1 MKNTPKFRGI
11 KAAGILCIVAGAL
24 WIISMIFGVYI
35 LWELTDLFIMGGDS
49 PGLPLFFIYLVIG
62 LLMMVFGVMSIIG
75 GVSALH
81 RRKWGL
87 ALTGSVCAIVCF
99 FYLGIPATILLVMH
113 KREFEPVKE
122 PSV

>member
-1 MKNTPKFRGI
+1 MKTTAKSRGI
-11 KAAGILCIVAGAL
+11 ITAGILCIVAGAL
-24 WIISMIFGVYI
+24 WIVGMIFGVYI

-49 PGLPLFFIYLVIG
+49 PGLPLLLIYSLVG

-75 GVSALH
+75 GISALH

-87 ALTGSVCAIVCF
+87 ALTGSICAIVCF

-122 PSV
+122 PGV